1 MTSLVARNIVL
12 RQITVPE
19 KVLCTTKPEVL
30 TAEPQQIC
38 LMIVVSTLID
48 VYVDC
53 MLLFETDIHYKP
65 NVLKSKLNI
74 RIAFCRFIEFGVE
87 KWA

>member
-1 MTSLVARNIVL
+1 MTSLVARSIVL

-38 LMIVVSTLID
+38 FMIVSTLID

-53 MLLFETDIHYKP
+53 MLLFE
-65 NVLKSKLNI
+65 N
-74 RIAFCRFIEFGVE
+74 
-87 KWA
+87 